1 MSTFLHIAG
10 CPHRFSIIANLVAPE
25 LIALLLA
32 PFQTYRL
39 HDPQQKILTVESTSH
54 DKTYFASINLP
65 PTHYAIVK
73 NEGFLW
79 LGFLNPDCIDDGGVD
94 PKTYSKAHDL
104 IQIDR
109 SSWQQVR

>member
-25 LIALLLA
+25 LIVLLLG

-39 HDPQQKILTVESTSH
+39 HDPQQKKLTVESTSH

-65 PTHYAIVK
+65 PTQYAIVK
-73 NEGFLW
+73 NEGFL
-79 LGFLNPDCIDDGGVD
+79 
-94 PKTYSKAHDL
+94 
-104 IQIDR
+104 
-109 SSWQQVR
+109 